1 MYSQLAQLLKILN
14 SEASVNQISMA
25 IVFALF
31 VGLAPLLSMHCVL
44 VFLIVCVTRVNL
56 SVFFLAVAG
65 FSLVSVII
73 NPLLVQIGESLLL
86 ESSLNATWTA
96 LYQLDVFRLLRF
108 NHTLVL
114 GGFSLALLL
123 SVPVFFVS
131 RYLVNTYRQ
140 KLMVWVSNLRLV
152 KLLKTT
158 NFFQDYLK
166 LGA

>member
-31 VGLAPLLSMHCVL
+31 VGLAPLSSLHCLL

-65 FSLVSVII
+65 FSLLALVL
-73 NPLLVQIGESLLL
+73 NPVLIEIGEGLLL
-86 ESSLNATWTA
+86 EPSLSAFWTN
-96 LYQLDVFRLLRF
+96 LYQFDAMRLLRF

-114 GGFSLALLL
+114 GSFSLALVL
-123 SVPVFFVS
+123 SIPVFFLS

-140 KLMVWVSNLRLV
+140 ELMSWVNGLRVV

-158 NFFQDYLK
+158 SFFQDYLK
-166 LGA
+166 VGA

>member
-14 SEASVNQISMA
+14 SDASVNQISMA

-31 VGLAPLLSMHCVL
+31 VGLTPLLSLHCVL

-56 SVFFLAVAG
+56 SVFFLALAG
-65 FSLVSVII
+65 FSLVSLII

-86 ESSLNATWTA
+86 ESSLNAMWTA
-96 LYQLDVFRLLRF
+96 LYQIDVFRLLRI

-114 GGFSLALLL
+114 GGFSLALAL
-123 SVPVFFVS
+123 SVPMFYLS
-131 RYLVNTYRQ
+131 RYLVNRYRQ
-140 KLMVWVSNLRLV
+140 ELMVWVNNLRLV